1 MKYCPL
7 IDTNEGDKR
16 NRIFIKPSCGFDNFE
31 QAMFQFTLWN
41 EYNIIKARI
50 DVFDDDNVLIG
61 TLDCTDYVEYLFEQ
75 NKEK

>member
-7 IDTNEGDKR
+7 INVAQGEKR
-16 NRIFIKPSCGFDNFE
+16 NIIFVKHSCGFDKFE
-31 QAMFQFTLWN
+31 QALFQFMFWK
-41 EYNIIKARI
+41 EYKILKARI
-50 DVFDDDNVLIG
+50 DIFDDENVFIG

>member
-7 IDTNEGDKR
+7 IDVAQGEKR
-16 NRIFIKPSCGFDNFE
+16 NRIFIKPSCAFDNFD

-41 EYNIIKARI
+41 EYSIIKARI
-50 DVFDDDNVLIG
+50 DIFDDDNVLIG